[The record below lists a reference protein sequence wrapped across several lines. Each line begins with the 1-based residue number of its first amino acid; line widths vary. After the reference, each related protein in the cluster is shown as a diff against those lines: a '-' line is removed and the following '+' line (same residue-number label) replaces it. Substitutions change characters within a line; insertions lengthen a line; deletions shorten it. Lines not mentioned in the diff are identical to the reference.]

1 VVISADPW
9 SIRGGPPTGL
19 DPLMQVTVPTDEGFV
34 RPIAPMLMPVGAAI
48 LFGASARRPEM
59 TVDGGANVRRAGDN
73 SPGGGSVRRP
83 WRQAGAGDDSSHFTA
98 WWV

>member
-9 SIRGGPPTGL
+9 SIRGGPATGL
-19 DPLMQVTVPTDEGFV
+19 DPLMQVTVPADEGFV
-34 RPIAPMLMPVGAAI
+34 RPIALMLVPVGAAI

-59 TVDGGANVRRAGDN
+59 TVDGGANVRRAGDYP
-73 SPGGGSVRRP
+73 PGGGSVRHP
-83 WRQAGAGDDSSHFTA
+83 WRQAGAGDDSSHFLT